1 MGKTNLDF
9 ATRVVMYLDGELSK
23 QEEQNLLMEI
33 KKSPEYL
40 EKFRI
45 ESSFREFLRSKISRR
60 NVSPLLVQNIKEKIK
75 SIPS

>member
-1 MGKTNLDF
+1 MGSSNLDF

-45 ESSFREFLRSKISRR
+45 ESSFREFLRSKLSRR
-60 NVSPLLVQNIKEKIK
+60 NVSPLLVQNIKEKIE